1 VVVDVFVGVLD
12 TQATLAGTSGVVVD
26 VFVGVLDTQ
35 ATLAGTSGVSK
46 NIKTV

>member
-1 VVVDVFVGVLD
+1 
-12 TQATLAGTSGVVVD
+12 VVVD

-46 NIKTV
+46 NIKTVWSAQIQYMYTYDAQ